1 MRMQSKKE
9 NFYKPDTRK
18 ATIFA
23 GLLAILSLAL
33 FFTFAWMSTRAS
45 DKRMRERELVEDYL
59 CTTQTPCMLTL
70 TADYDKEPIEAY
82 LIGPDGTKYGPREL
96 DGYQVSD
103 SQIIMELYSEQSG
116 DWKVG
121 YNQLTNNKINFSIVQ
136 SYAEKLFITDME
148 FVKGKTTGAYYL
160 EFVPLYKDG
169 KDSGEKLHC
178 SVTLEKLPG
187 GEKAGIVY
195 NGEVTLNKKARL
207 QLDTENF
214 PEGEYYLSVSTKSGT
229 AVSGNTTGNA
239 PDTNDPMFA
248 QKRVTVTLGESLSRI
263 HTVSGNDVA
272 NPETQEG
279 GADDGSTGSED

>member
-1 MRMQSKKE
+1 
-9 NFYKPDTRK
+9 
-18 ATIFA
+18 
-23 GLLAILSLAL
+23 
-33 FFTFAWMSTRAS
+33 
-45 DKRMRERELVEDYL
+45 
-59 CTTQTPCMLTL
+59 
-70 TADYDKEPIEAY
+70 
-82 LIGPDGTKYGPREL
+82 
-96 DGYQVSD
+96 
-103 SQIIMELYSEQSG
+103 
-116 DWKVG
+116 
-121 YNQLTNNKINFSIVQ
+121 
-136 SYAEKLFITDME
+136 ME